1 MQRKII
7 EFTLGAFSGVMLLM
21 TFAYMSVEIHG
32 FGPVTVE
39 ISQPPV
45 QQIAGAAPTL
55 MLNPPKPFDIEQS
68 PILQLI
74 MPQPAAAAELLPYG
88 E

>member
-1 MQRKII
+1 MQRNII
-7 EFTLGAFSGVMLLM
+7 EFTMGAFSGVVLLM

-32 FGPVTVE
+32 FGPVTID
-39 ISQPPV
+39 ISQPAV
-45 QQIAGAAPTL
+45 QQIAGAEPSL
-55 MLNPPKPFDIEQS
+55 LLNPPQPFDLEQS